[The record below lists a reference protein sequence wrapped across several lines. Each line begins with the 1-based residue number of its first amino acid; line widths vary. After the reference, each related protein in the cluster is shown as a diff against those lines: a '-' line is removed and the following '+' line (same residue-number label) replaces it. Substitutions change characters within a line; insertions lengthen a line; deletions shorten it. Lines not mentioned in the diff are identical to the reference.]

1 MEPKNRLNQDS
12 DTVISNINRVRE
24 RPFRLKDERI
34 ILPHGAGGK
43 SSAALVEAVFY
54 EAYGNEELSDR
65 GDAAVLSLEALGLE
79 GEQECEGFAPG
90 GEIGSAPGGEIGSA
104 SAGGE
109 TGGRPSLAYS
119 TDSYVVNPIQ
129 FPGGSIGDLAING
142 TVNDLSM
149 MGAIP
154 KVISVGF
161 ILEEGLEISV
171 LRSVV
176 EDMHEAAQRA
186 GVKIVTGDTKVVAK
200 GAADQIFINTSGIG
214 VIPVGRSTSFKN
226 VQVGD
231 RVIVSGPIADH
242 GVAVMLARGDLAIQ
256 APVTSDTREV
266 SSLVQALYSVVTPR
280 WMRDAT
286 RGGVATVLN
295 ELAHQS
301 GLGVSLQ
308 EHKIPIRDMTRAAC
322 DMLGIDPL
330 YFANEGTFIA
340 VVAESDVDATLDA
353 LHQAGAPEAASCGE
367 IVAEP
372 AGSVVLSTGFGGVRM
387 VDMLAGDPLPRIC

>member
-12 DTVISNINRVRE
+12 DTVISNINRVRA

-34 ILPHGAGGK
+34 TLPHGAGGK

-54 EAYGNEELSDR
+54 DAYGNEELSDR
-65 GDAAVLSLEALGLE
+65 GDAAVLSLASLGLE
-79 GEQECEGFAPG
+79 GGQPG
-90 GEIGSAPGGEIGSA
+90 GVEGGQPGGGA
-104 SAGGE
+104 A
-109 TGGRPSLAYS
+109 SLAYS

-142 TVNDLSM
+142 TVNDLAM

-176 EDMHEAAQRA
+176 ADMQKAAERA

-214 VIPVGRSTSFKN
+214 VIPQGRSTSYKD

-231 RVIVSGPIADH
+231 RVIISGPIADH

-256 APVTSDTREV
+256 APVESDTRELA
-266 SSLVQALYSVVTPR
+266 SLVQAIYQVAKPR

-286 RGGVATVLN
+286 RGGMATVLN

-340 VVAESDVDATLDA
+340 VVAQSDVDAVLDA
-353 LHQAGAPEAASCGE
+353 LHQAGASEATSCGE
-367 IVAEP
+367 IVEEP
-372 AGSVVLSTGFGGVRM
+372 AGNVVLSTGFGGVRM